1 MTNHG
6 QENID
11 RVKSFYRAIQGRD
24 FTAAGNLLDANVE
37 WIEPKAEGLW
47 FTGTHRGASAVLQE
61 VIEPSFDKIADFRVE
76 ADHYFDVGDYVLV
89 MAHFYG
95 RAKATGKELKVP
107 SAHVYTLRNGKIVR
121 FYAYH
126 DIATLQEALGV
137 TQAEARRMAA

>member
-1 MTNHG
+1 MKDQS

-11 RVKSFYRAIQGRD
+11 RVKSFYRAVQSRD

-47 FTGTHRGASAVLQE
+47 FGGTHRGAKTVLQE
-61 VIEPSFDKIADFRVE
+61 VIQPAFDRISEFRVE
-76 ADHYFDVGDYVLV
+76 ANQYFDVGEYVLV
-89 MAHFYG
+89 LARFSG
-95 RAKATGKELKVP
+95 RVKETGKQLNANT
-107 SAHVYTLRNGKIVR
+107 AHVCTLRNGKIAR

-126 DIATLQEALGV
+126 DVATLQEALGA